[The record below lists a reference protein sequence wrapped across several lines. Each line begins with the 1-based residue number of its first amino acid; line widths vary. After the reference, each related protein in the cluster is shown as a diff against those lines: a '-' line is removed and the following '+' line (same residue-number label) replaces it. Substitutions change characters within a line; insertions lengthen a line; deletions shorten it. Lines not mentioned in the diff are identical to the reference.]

1 MDEGTNFSAA
11 GFFYFC
17 PVNVL
22 FTEAEKSV
30 KKGCALKIQEKDCG
44 TRCMMSI
51 FREKSLKKVSSPEQM
66 DEYIRVITSPP
77 AKEKMGKGEWY
88 EQNHQ
93 KI

>member
-51 FREKSLKKVSSPEQM
+51 FGTMKVHEEDGNAREIHP
-66 DEYIRVITSPP
+66 ITYV
-77 AKEKMGKGEWY
+77 M
-88 EQNHQ
+88 N
-93 KI
+93 